1 MEVYE
6 VGGAVR
12 DALLGL
18 AVSDRDWVVV
28 GATPEDML
36 AAGYKPVGRDFPV
49 FIHPRSGEEY
59 ALART
64 ERKRG
69 RGHKGFVFHTGPDL
83 SLEDDLRRRDL
94 TINAIARTADGT
106 LVDPFGGR
114 ADLQARCL
122 RHVSP
127 AFAEDPLRVF
137 RVARFAARLEPHG
150 FRVAPETL
158 ALMQRMAASGELAE
172 LSPERVWNELAKA
185 MRAPAPQAFVAT
197 LHGCGGLHEWFP
209 EIEALFGVPQPP
221 QHHPE
226 VDTGR
231 HLLLAL
237 EQAAAAD
244 LDEPAVFA
252 VLVHDLGKG
261 VTPAAVLPSHRGH
274 EVAGVALVDR
284 LCERLKAPRAHR
296 ELGRILCR
304 WHLHAHRAF
313 ELRPGTLL
321 KLLEQTDALRR
332 PQRFEQFI
340 AACAADAQGRQGRAD
355 APYPQ
360 ADYLRRARAT
370 IAEVDTAALAAS
382 GLEGRALGEALRVRR
397 LERLAVL
404 TAAGT
409 GEAH

>member
-1 MEVYE
+1 MEIYE

-12 DALLGL
+12 DDLLGL
-18 AVSDRDWVVV
+18 AVTDRDWVVV
-28 GATPEDML
+28 GATPDDML
-36 AAGYKPVGRDFPV
+36 SAGYKPVGRDFPV
-49 FIHPRSGEEY
+49 FIHPQTGEEY

-69 RGHKGFVFHTGPDL
+69 RGHQGFVFHTGPDL

-94 TINAIARTADGT
+94 TINAIARAPDGT
-106 LVDPFGGR
+106 LVDPCGGR
-114 ADLQARCL
+114 ADIEARRL

-137 RVARFAARLEPHG
+137 RVARFAARLQPRG
-150 FRVAPETL
+150 FSVAPETL

-185 MRAPAPQAFVAT
+185 LRAPAPQAFVST
-197 LHGCGGLHEWFP
+197 LHECGGLDHWFA

-221 QHHPE
+221 AHHPE
-226 VDTGR
+226 IDSGR

-237 EQAAAAD
+237 EQAAAD
-244 LDEPAVFA
+244 GLDEPSIFA

-261 VTPAAVLPSHRGH
+261 VTPPEMLPSHRGH
-274 EVAGVALVDR
+274 EAAGVALVDR
-284 LCERLKAPRAHR
+284 LCERLKAPRAHS
-296 ELGRILCR
+296 ELGRIVCR

-313 ELRPGTLL
+313 ELRPGTLF

-332 PQRFEQFI
+332 PERFEQFI
-340 AACAADAQGRQGRAD
+340 AACAADARGREGRAD
-355 APYPQ
+355 TPYPQ
-360 ADYLRRARAT
+360 ADYLRRARAA
-370 IAEVDTAALAAS
+370 IAEVDAAALAAS

-397 LERLAVL
+397 LERLAAL
-404 TAAGT
+404 AAG
-409 GEAH
+409 GSRLAQ